1 MQYSVKYQDKYSRG
15 QLLLRTIFGGFYIAL
30 PHFFLMAFVGIWAAI
45 LSFLAAWVVLFT
57 GKYPKGWFDF
67 QVKFGA
73 WGARLTASMMNFMD
87 EYPAFGTGGTSA
99 SVTYSVNYPAS
110 LSRGLLILRVLFG
123 VFYVYVP
130 HMFCLYFRLIW
141 SSLLMFLAWWAI
153 LFTGKYPKGFF
164 EFNVGTMRWLNNV
177 SVYMSLLTDEYP
189 KFSGKE

>member
-15 QLLLRTIFGGFYIAL
+15 QLLLRTLFGAFYIAL
-30 PHFFLMAFVGIWAAI
+30 PHGFLMVFVGIWSAI

-67 QVKFGA
+67 QVKVGA
-73 WGARLTASMMNFMD
+73 WGARVMASMYNFMD
-87 EYPAFGTGGTSA
+87 EYPAFGPGGSSS

-123 VFYVYVP
+123 AIYVYVP
-130 HMFCLYFRLIW
+130 HFFCLYFRLIW
-141 SSLLMFLAWWAI
+141 SSILMFFAWWAV

-164 EFNVGTMRWLNNV
+164 EFNVGTMRWMNNV
-177 SVYMSLLTDEYP
+177 SVYMALLTDEYP